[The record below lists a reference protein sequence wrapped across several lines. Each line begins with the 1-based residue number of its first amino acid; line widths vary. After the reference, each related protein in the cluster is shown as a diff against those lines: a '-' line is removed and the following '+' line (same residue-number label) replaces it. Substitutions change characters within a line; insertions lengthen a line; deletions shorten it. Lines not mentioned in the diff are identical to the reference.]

1 MVMMIHV
8 LAGILRMIHH
18 QWKFRESNHSTLSE
32 RRDSPGRTLG
42 RINKEW
48 MKNQN
53 ISIRQ
58 EK

>member
-1 MVMMIHV
+1 MMIHV